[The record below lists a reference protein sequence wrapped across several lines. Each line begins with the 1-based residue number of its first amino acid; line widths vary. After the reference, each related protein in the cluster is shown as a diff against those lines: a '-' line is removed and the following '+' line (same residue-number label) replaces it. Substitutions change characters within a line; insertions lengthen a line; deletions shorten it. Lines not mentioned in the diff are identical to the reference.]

1 MIELLI
7 ALLSSATTILCV
19 FLQKKMRNSSQKK
32 SLIDVL
38 AAENVHEIKL
48 HIKNKDAPFRFTDEA
63 SNNHKNHQLAVSVEC
78 EKEFSQNNKN
88 AIDKLACQ
96 IERIVNV

>member
-1 MIELLI
+1 MIEFLI

-19 FLQKKMRNSSQKK
+19 ILQKKISNRAQKK

-48 HIKNKDAPFRFTDEA
+48 HIKNKDTPFKFTDDA
-63 SNNHKNHQLAVSVEC
+63 SSIHKRGLAVSVEC
-78 EKEFSQNNKN
+78 ENEFSQRNKN
-88 AIDKLACQ
+88 AIDKLVCQ
-96 IERIVNV
+96 IERILNV

>member
-1 MIELLI
+1 MIEILI

-19 FLQKKMRNSSQKK
+19 VLQQKVKNRAQKK

-48 HIKNKDAPFRFTDEA
+48 HIRNKDAPFKFTDEA
-63 SNNHKNHQLAVSVEC
+63 SGNHKNTFVVSVEC
-78 EKEFSQNNKN
+78 AKEFSKHNKN
-88 AIDKLACQ
+88 VIDRLVCE
-96 IERIVNV
+96 IERAINV